1 LKISIHWFRRDFRLA
16 DNASLAAAAAD
27 DAQVVPVYI
36 LSQWKKKH
44 HWTGAN
50 RQEFLCG
57 CLRALAGD
65 LEAIGGRL
73 IIRSGEAVEE
83 LEKLLIETRA
93 EAIHCQRDPDPFGRA
108 TEDKVAAMASRR
120 GVAFQ
125 AHPGVAM
132 HARDEL
138 LTGAGEPYRV
148 YSPYARAWEKLPKP
162 PAAPRLQ
169 HLRTPAKLRSLP
181 LPELSHWGLR
191 TEGTKIIAPGETAV
205 RRRFD
210 AFLAR
215 TGEVGRYAVDRNIP
229 HGATTSRFSQDL
241 RWGLLSIREI
251 HERCQALLPE
261 VDAKGRDSIFK
272 FVRELAWRDFYLQI
286 LHHYP
291 EVLADDFNPATRG
304 LPWRSAADEP
314 EAFARWCE
322 GRTGFPMVD
331 AGMRQLARLGFMH
344 NRLRMI
350 TAMFLT
356 KDLRIHWREGEAF
369 FMRHL
374 VDGEIASNN
383 GGWQW
388 SAGTGADAAPY
399 FRIQNPWTQG
409 KRFDPR
415 GEFIQEFV
423 PELREVPAEA
433 LHQPPTPGA
442 TLAPGYPAPMLDHA
456 IARDQT
462 LEMFR
467 ARDARVDRG

>member
-1 LKISIHWFRRDFRLA
+1 VEKEAPLDRREPAGVSLRLPA
-16 DNASLAAAAAD
+16 
-27 DAQVVPVYI
+27 
-36 LSQWKKKH
+36 
-44 HWTGAN
+44 
-50 RQEFLCG
+50 R
-57 CLRALAGD
+57 
-65 LEAIGGRL
+65 IGR
-73 IIRSGEAVEE
+73 RSGGEAVEE

>member
-148 YSPYARAWEKLPKP
+148 YSPYARAW
-162 PAAPRLQ
+162 
-169 HLRTPAKLRSLP
+169 
-181 LPELSHWGLR
+181 
-191 TEGTKIIAPGETAV
+191 
-205 RRRFD
+205 
-210 AFLAR
+210 
-215 TGEVGRYAVDRNIP
+215 
-229 HGATTSRFSQDL
+229 
-241 RWGLLSIREI
+241 
-251 HERCQALLPE
+251 
-261 VDAKGRDSIFK
+261 
-272 FVRELAWRDFYLQI
+272 
-286 LHHYP
+286 
-291 EVLADDFNPATRG
+291 
-304 LPWRSAADEP
+304 
-314 EAFARWCE
+314 
-322 GRTGFPMVD
+322 
-331 AGMRQLARLGFMH
+331 
-344 NRLRMI
+344 
-350 TAMFLT
+350 
-356 KDLRIHWREGEAF
+356 
-369 FMRHL
+369 
-374 VDGEIASNN
+374 
-383 GGWQW
+383 
-388 SAGTGADAAPY
+388 
-399 FRIQNPWTQG
+399 
-409 KRFDPR
+409 
-415 GEFIQEFV
+415 
-423 PELREVPAEA
+423 
-433 LHQPPTPGA
+433 
-442 TLAPGYPAPMLDHA
+442 
-456 IARDQT
+456 
-462 LEMFR
+462 
-467 ARDARVDRG
+467 